1 MGNRRGVF
9 AAGPSGHVGASGAP
23 GAISGGLA
31 EAGNGSANST
41 RDKLSG
47 ISIAPGAVPPA
58 NSGLP
63 VVAAPPARSL
73 WAMASIPAG
82 LRNLPPRARTDLP
95 AAPSEIDRQVFGR
108 KKFYSVTLNMP
119 NLNSRSG
126 SWVIRF
132 AELNND
138 PAQGDLTAPV
148 VVEKVDPAYPGILM
162 RQHVTGT
169 VTLYAVIAAD
179 GSVGD
184 VRILRGVDDR
194 LDAAARDA
202 LRHCHFRPATKNG
215 LAVALEAVIRIP
227 FEVHRIPY

>member
-9 AAGPSGHVGASGAP
+9 AAGPTGHMGASGAP
-23 GAISGGLA
+23 AANSGGVA
-31 EAGNGSANST
+31 ESGNGSAAST
-41 RDKLSG
+41 RDKLAG
-47 ISIAPGAVPPA
+47 ISIAPGALPPV
-58 NSGLP
+58 NRGVP
-63 VVAAPPARSL
+63 VVAASPSRSL
-73 WAMASIPAG
+73 WAMASIPAS
-82 LRNLPPRARTDLP
+82 LRNLPPRGHTDLP
-95 AAPSEIDRQVFGR
+95 VAPSEIEREVFGN

-138 PAQGDLTAPV
+138 PTQGDLTAPV

-162 RQHVTGT
+162 REHITGT
-169 VTLYAVIAAD
+169 VTLYAVIGAD
-179 GSVGD
+179 GSVGE
-184 VRILRGVDDR
+184 VRVLRGVDNR
-194 LDAAARDA
+194 LDADARDA

>member
-1 MGNRRGVF
+1 
-9 AAGPSGHVGASGAP
+9 
-23 GAISGGLA
+23 
-31 EAGNGSANST
+31 
-41 RDKLSG
+41 
-47 ISIAPGAVPPA
+47 
-58 NSGLP
+58 
-63 VVAAPPARSL
+63 
-73 WAMASIPAG
+73 MASIPAS
-82 LRNLPPRARTDLP
+82 LRNLPPRAHTDLP
-95 AAPSEIDRQVFGR
+95 VAPSQIEREVFGN

-138 PAQGDLTAPV
+138 PTQGDLTAPV

-162 RQHVTGT
+162 REHITGT
-169 VTLYAVIAAD
+169 VTLYAVIGAD
-179 GSVGD
+179 GSVGE
-184 VRILRGVDDR
+184 VRVLRGVDNR